1 MEQNST
7 ARTVGYVVGIGV
19 LLFVLFLVVCIMT
32 GVLPWRDSADS
43 QPPTHNMMAED
54 LVTPSPT
61 PTPTP
66 SPAPTPEAGG
76 ELTPPPAVTTTPN
89 GSILDEELPTYTIT
103 VTYSKG
109 GSAIPYGM
117 NSVVENGLMT
127 IEAVPD
133 DGYAVESMIVD
144 GVNVGAMEVYTL
156 ENVTSNHTVYISFA
170 RTLFAPTPTP
180 EVTPTPVLGM
190 TNESEGQSIPQP
202 VE

>member
-7 ARTVGYVVGIGV
+7 VRTVGYVVGIGV

-32 GVLPWRDSADS
+32 GVLPWRASADS
-43 QPPTHNMMAED
+43 EPPTHDVMAED
-54 LVTPSPT
+54 LVTP
-61 PTPTP
+61 TPTP
-66 SPAPTPEAGG
+66 SPTPAPTP
-76 ELTPPPAVTTTPN
+76 TPEVGADVTPEVQTTPN
-89 GSILDEELPTYTIT
+89 GTILDEELPTYTIT

-117 NSVVENGLMT
+117 NSVVENGSVT
-127 IEAVPD
+127 IEAVPE

-156 ENVTSNHTVYISFA
+156 NNVTANHTVYISFT

-180 EVTPTPVLGM
+180 TATPEPPVDVPEVQDGTLTEE
-190 TNESEGQSIPQP
+190 TEE
-202 VE
+202 